1 MKPSLIA
8 GLTVAGLLAASIATP
23 AAAVMPAYMKYCGVK
38 GESAP
43 GAEPDARAAK
53 PAKPAKPERRTSRP
67 NIAVGDLSGDGR
79 TDSRK
84 AGRRDVKPPS
94 PKPTGLLLP
103 AIQKA
108 R

>member
-1 MKPSLIA
+1 MKLSMIA
-8 GLTVAGLLAASIATP
+8 GLALSGLLAAAVATP
-23 AAAVMPAYMKYCGVK
+23 ASALMPAYMKLGDIK
-38 GESAP
+38 GE
-43 GAEPDARAAK
+43 AAQADDTGK
-53 PAKPAKPERRTSRP
+53 RTAKPAKPERRTSRP